1 VLINLLR
8 LSLLIGFVET
18 TAFLPRKFPF
28 PFPFP
33 FLSTF
38 ICTYFFY
45 IIVIV
50 IAHRFIEPGLCES
63 RFCFGIGGGHTRT
76 HHHLYSGLLPF

>member
-1 VLINLLR
+1 MLINLLR
-8 LSLLIGFVET
+8 LSLFIGFVET

-28 PFPFP
+28 PF
-33 FLSTF
+33 LSTF
-38 ICTYFFY
+38 ICVLIFLK

>member
-1 VLINLLR
+1 MLINLLR
-8 LSLLIGFVET
+8 LSLFIGFVET
-18 TAFLPRKFPF
+18 TAFLPPSEIPLSLSIYFYLYL
-28 PFPFP
+28 
-33 FLSTF
+33 FLK
-38 ICTYFFY
+38 

>member
-1 VLINLLR
+1 MLINLLR
-8 LSLLIGFVET
+8 LSLFIGFVET

-28 PFPFP
+28 PF
-33 FLSTF
+33 LSTF
-38 ICTYFFY
+38 ICTYFFFF
-45 IIVIV
+45 IVIVIV
-50 IAHRFIEPGLCES
+50 IAHRFIERGLCES

>member
-1 VLINLLR
+1 MLINLLR

-28 PFPFP
+28 PF
-33 FLSTF
+33 LSTF
-38 ICTYFFY
+38 ICVLIFFK

>member
-1 VLINLLR
+1 MLINLLR
-8 LSLLIGFVET
+8 LSLFIGFVET

-28 PFPFP
+28 PF
-33 FLSTF
+33 LSTF
-38 ICTYFFY
+38 ICVLIFFK
-45 IIVIV
+45 IIVIVIV